1 MYKVFLVDD
10 EVVIR
15 EGIRSSFPWDSSG
28 FVLAGEAPDGEI
40 ALTLMQEIK
49 PDILITDIRMPF
61 MDGLE
66 LSRKAIGN
74 MPWLKVIILTGF
86 DEFTYAREA
95 LALGVKE
102 YLLKPVSANEL
113 QKALQRIA
121 GQIDEERR
129 RHADLENIRTQLDQ
143 SSALIRDQFLCEV
156 IQGMEDVEK
165 RSTLFTRARE
175 LGMDLLA
182 RHYQVMLVSPALI
195 AGADLMPVRA
205 LLARLLES
213 RERNSLYQCQTD
225 GLFALLFLGDS
236 PEDLEEGVFLFA
248 QAVEHEA
255 AQIGINHLR
264 IAIGATVNQV
274 FSLKDSYSSA
284 LATLQ
289 AMNEHFSADATRIM
303 DSSELQLKM
312 GEVLSLAGN
321 ASLYERLRFA
331 PVSAVERILT
341 DYFSGGGN
349 GQRSL
354 MMMNYL
360 FVDSMLTAVRI
371 TKELDLECRDVL
383 SEKLCGQGDF
393 PLYTN
398 TEEMQSAALDAL
410 TRVLKERDRKSLSR
424 YSELIRKA
432 CAFAEAN
439 FADPNITLGDAARHV
454 HLSVN
459 HFCTVFSQETGTTFI
474 EYLTRLRLLR
484 AKELLENTDLR
495 SSDIAQQAGYSDPHY
510 FSYLFRKNTGLSPRD
525 YRSAHKKDPA

>member
-10 EVVIR
+10 EIVIR

-40 ALTLMQEIK
+40 ALALMQEIK

-74 MPWLKVIILTGF
+74 MPWLKVVILTGF

-102 YLLKPVSANEL
+102 YLLKPVSAHEL
-113 QKALQRIA
+113 KEALQRVA

-129 RHADLENIRTQLDQ
+129 RHADLQNIRTRLDQ

-156 IQGMEDVEK
+156 IQGMEDADR
-165 RSTLFTRARE
+165 RSALFTRARE

-182 RHYQVMLVSPALI
+182 RHYRVMLVSPAPA

-205 LLARLLES
+205 LLARLADS
-213 RERNSLYQCQTD
+213 RVKNTLYQCQAD

-236 PEDLEEGVFLFA
+236 PEDLEEGVYLFA
-248 QAVEHEA
+248 QAVDHEA
-255 AQIGINHLR
+255 AQMGVNPLR

-274 FSLKDSYSSA
+274 FSLKDSYGSA

-289 AMNEHFSADATRIM
+289 AMNEHLSPDATRIM

-331 PVSAVERILT
+331 PVHAVEGILREH
-341 DYFSGGGN
+341 FAGGGS

-371 TKELDLECRDVL
+371 IRELGLECRDTL
-383 SEKLCGQGDF
+383 PETLCGQGDF
-393 PLYTN
+393 PLYASA
-398 TEEMQSAALDAL
+398 EEMRAAALDAL
-410 TRVLKERDRKSLSR
+410 TRTLKRRDRQSLSR

-474 EYLTRLRLLR
+474 EYLTRLRLQR
-484 AKELLENTDLR
+484 AKELLENTGLR
-495 SSDIAQQAGYSDPHY
+495 SSDIAQQAGYRDPHY